1 MKRIATLIA
10 AAALLSACGG
20 SDQAESQA
28 AASNASAASAS
39 AADTS
44 AASAK
49 AETSAASTKAVSAS
63 AAGSISSSPHRV
75 ATPQGIVV
83 NRIDPR
89 LRGRSGQVEV
99 WVSLAQNSVAAER
112 AALAES
118 SGLATAQGGELAKSM
133 RAVRQAAADH
143 RQRIAESQ
151 ATLASN
157 IAAVGGRELARVQVA
172 HNAIAVRIDA
182 SQLTQ
187 LAALSGVARIRP
199 VLNYEMTLSETVPYV
214 GGTAVQASGRDG
226 TGVTVAVL
234 DSGIDYTH
242 RNLGGPGT
250 TAAYTAAYGA
260 NPADPKNT
268 TLDGLFPTAK
278 VTGGFDFVGET
289 WGVVNGAEVGVRTED
304 PDPIDFE
311 GHGTHVA
318 DIIAGHSL
326 DDAHK
331 GMAPGAKLVAVKVC
345 SSISTACNGI
355 ALLKGMD
362 FALDPNGDGD
372 TSDAV
377 DIINMSL
384 GLNYGQIE
392 DDLSEAS
399 TNAVKLG
406 VIVVTAAG
414 NGANKP
420 YIVSSPSIAPGVISV
435 AETQVPSAKAIPLKV
450 NSPPAI
456 AGIYAN
462 TATVDWAPVGNGVT
476 GDVALHWA
484 RLPG

>member
-28 AASNASAASAS
+28 AASNAAAVSAS

-49 AETSAASTKAVSAS
+49 AVGASAASTSAVSAS

-75 ATPQGIVV
+75 AAPQGIVV

-133 RAVRQAAADH
+133 RAVRQAASDH

-157 IAAVGGRELARVQVA
+157 IAAVGGRELARVQIA

-199 VLNYEMTLSETVPYV
+199 VLNYEVTLSETVPYV

-226 TGVTVAVL
+226 TGVIVAVL
-234 DSGIDYTH
+234 DTGIDYTH

-250 TAAYTAAYGA
+250 TAAYAAAYGA

-278 VTGGFDFVGET
+278 VIGGFDFVGET
-289 WGVVNGAEVGVRTED
+289 WPNGARLCTRI
-304 PDPIDFE
+304 P
-311 GHGTHVA
+311 TR
-318 DIIAGHSL
+318 
-326 DDAHK
+326 
-331 GMAPGAKLVAVKVC
+331 
-345 SSISTACNGI
+345 ST
-355 ALLKGMD
+355 
-362 FALDPNGDGD
+362 
-372 TSDAV
+372 
-377 DIINMSL
+377 
-384 GLNYGQIE
+384 
-392 DDLSEAS
+392 S
-399 TNAVKLG
+399 T
-406 VIVVTAAG
+406 VTARMW
-414 NGANKP
+414 P
-420 YIVSSPSIAPGVISV
+420 TSSLARVWTARIRAWPR
-435 AETQVPSAKAIPLKV
+435 VPS
-450 NSPPAI
+450 
-456 AGIYAN
+456 
-462 TATVDWAPVGNGVT
+462 
-476 GDVALHWA
+476 
-484 RLPG
+484 

>member
-20 SDQAESQA
+20 SDQAESPA
-28 AASNASAASAS
+28 AASNAAAAIAS

-49 AETSAASTKAVSAS
+49 AANGKAVSAS

-75 ATPQGIVV
+75 AAPQSIVV

-133 RAVRQAAADH
+133 RAVRQAASDH

-250 TAAYTAAYGA
+250 TAAYAAAYGA
-260 NPADPKNT
+260 DPADPKNT

-278 VTGGFDFVGET
+278 VIGGFDFVGEVLAERPDLGGLPHRGSPTRSTSTVTART
-289 WGVVNGAEVGVRTED
+289 WPTS
-304 PDPIDFE
+304 
-311 GHGTHVA
+311 
-318 DIIAGHSL
+318 SL
-326 DDAHK
+326 AR
-331 GMAPGAKLVAVKVC
+331 AWTARIRAWPRVP
-345 SSISTACNGI
+345 SSWRSRCAAQCATSCNGI
-355 ALLKGMD
+355 ALLQGMD

-372 TSDAV
+372 TADAV

-384 GLNYGQIE
+384 GSDYGQIE
-392 DDLSEAS
+392 DDLTEAS

-420 YIVSSPSIAPGVISV
+420 YIVGSPSIAPGVISV
-435 AETQVPSAKAIPLKV
+435 AQTAGAEREGDSA
-450 NSPPAI
+450 
-456 AGIYAN
+456 
-462 TATVDWAPVGNGVT
+462 VGKRACGDCRRLWQYSNG
-476 GDVALHWA
+476 
-484 RLPG
+484 RLGPGGSGYHR

>member
-28 AASNASAASAS
+28 AASNAAAASAS

-49 AETSAASTKAVSAS
+49 AANGKAVSAS

-75 ATPQGIVV
+75 AAPQGIVV

-133 RAVRQAAADH
+133 RAVRQAASDH

-250 TAAYTAAYGA
+250 TAAYAAAYGA
-260 NPADPKNT
+260 DPADPKNT

-278 VTGGFDFVGET
+278 VIAGFDFVGEVWPNCPT
-289 WGVVNGAEVGVRTED
+289 SADCRTED
-304 PDPIDFE
+304 RRPDRLRGSRHARGRHHRWQE
-311 GHGTHVA
+311 
-318 DIIAGHSL
+318 
-326 DDAHK
+326 
-331 GMAPGAKLVAVKVC
+331 PGRHA
-345 SSISTACNGI
+345 
-355 ALLKGMD
+355 
-362 FALDPNGDGD
+362 
-372 TSDAV
+372 
-377 DIINMSL
+377 
-384 GLNYGQIE
+384 
-392 DDLSEAS
+392 
-399 TNAVKLG
+399 
-406 VIVVTAAG
+406 
-414 NGANKP
+414 
-420 YIVSSPSIAPGVISV
+420 
-435 AETQVPSAKAIPLKV
+435 
-450 NSPPAI
+450 
-456 AGIYAN
+456 
-462 TATVDWAPVGNGVT
+462 
-476 GDVALHWA
+476 
-484 RLPG
+484 

>member
-28 AASNASAASAS
+28 AAGNAAAVSAS

-49 AETSAASTKAVSAS
+49 AVSASAASTSAVGAS

-75 ATPQGIVV
+75 AAPQGIVV

-89 LRGRSGQVEV
+89 LRGRSGQVDV

-112 AALAES
+112 AALAET

-133 RAVRQAAADH
+133 RAVRQAASDH

-234 DSGIDYTH
+234 DTGIDYTH

-250 TAAYTAAYGA
+250 TAAYAAAYGA
-260 NPADPKNT
+260 NPADPLNT

-304 PDPIDFE
+304 PDPIDFD

-326 DDAHK
+326 DGAHK

-345 SSISTACNGI
+345 SSISTACNGV
-355 ALLKGMD
+355 ALLKAMD

-384 GLNYGQIE
+384 GSGLRPDRRRPDGGFDQRCQARCDRGHRGRQWRQQAVHRQFAVDRPRSHQRGADAGAE
-392 DDLSEAS
+392 RESDSAGSELAS
-399 TNAVKLG
+399 GDRWRLWQYSDGRLG
-406 VIVVTAAG
+406 PCRCRG
-414 NGANKP
+414 
-420 YIVSSPSIAPGVISV
+420 Y
-435 AETQVPSAKAIPLKV
+435 
-450 NSPPAI
+450 
-456 AGIYAN
+456 
-462 TATVDWAPVGNGVT
+462 
-476 GDVALHWA
+476 
-484 RLPG
+484 R